1 METLDLIGAAHFLR
15 MHPET
20 LRRRACRREI
30 PGVRAGRAWVFL
42 DLDLSTQS
50 RNVPFYPK

>member
-1 METLDLIGAAHFLR
+1 MEPLDLIGAAHFLR

-20 LRRRACRREI
+20 LRRRASRREI

-42 DLDLSTQS
+42 DLDLLATNRTVRFSST
-50 RNVPFYPK
+50 